1 MNFNNSD
8 YCPWKELKSYC
19 FSIIRGKLLPIQF
32 RIVFQL
38 SPAQYSLLFADSSF
52 QISTDQIR
60 GLNLNLQYKNN
71 ELFCTTG
78 ISSDTFLLDR
88 HPEITWDSAVPKF
101 FKNIDWILTGCKIL
115 FGFLNC
121 IFCIQFCLDE
131 IICQHIYKLTVC
143 RSVAKRITLRFDPSF
158 SLLAVQHTLMTVRIS
173 CSILTGVDL
182 NFFAR
187 YG

>member
-1 MNFNNSD
+1 MNFNDSD

-88 HPEITWDSAVPKF
+88 HPEITWDSAIPKF
-101 FKNIDWILTGCKIL
+101 FQKHR
-115 FGFLNC
+115 
-121 IFCIQFCLDE
+121 LD
-131 IICQHIYKLTVC
+131 
-143 RSVAKRITLRFDPSF
+143 FDR
-158 SLLAVQHTLMTVRIS
+158 L
-173 CSILTGVDL
+173 
-182 NFFAR
+182 
-187 YG
+187 